1 MNMKKIYALLL
12 SIAAFGIAAKEAP
25 PVVQID
31 SGQLQGAY
39 EYNMQAF
46 KNIPYAAPPVGELR
60 WRPPQPATKWS
71 GIRDA
76 TAFGD
81 SCPQPYVKN

>member
-25 PVVQID
+25 PIVQID

-46 KNIPYAAPPVGELR
+46 KNIPYAAPPVGDLR
-60 WRPPQPATKWS
+60 WRPPQPAAN
-71 GIRDA
+71 GR
-76 TAFGD
+76 AFVMPLLLVILVL
-81 SCPQPYVKN
+81 SLM